1 MNLEGLTNR
10 QESALAR
17 IWMAQDSL
25 PDDFTDWGI
34 TDDLLVLRD
43 CGMIDMQTDWG
54 QTLAFV
60 QRLLPLGREHYTMAR
75 KVRKRSANLRDS
87 ADELI
92 GRLCTDWDKDSSD
105 VPPKYYE
112 DRLDDYR
119 ALSRAGLLDV
129 MWADNRPYHVRVTD
143 KGFEYVE
150 GNFMMEATVNI
161 ENNFTN
167 NNVINGGSASANA
180 EASAEAS
187 GNVTLGMT
195 IQALL
200 DADVESEAKE
210 RAEASLKELDAAARN
225 KDKTSFAAK
234 LEHAASIAKST
245 SSLAGIMLP
254 FFKTAIQQF
263 LG

>member
-1 MNLEGLTNR
+1 MEGLTNR

-17 IWMAQDSL
+17 IWMAQSSL
-25 PDDFTDWGI
+25 PDDFTDWSI

-43 CGMIDMQTDWG
+43 CRMIDMQTDWG

-60 QRLLPLGREHYTMAR
+60 QRLLPLGREHYT
-75 KVRKRSANLRDS
+75 KVRKTRKSCANLRDS

-92 GRLCTDWDKDSSD
+92 GRLCVDCDKDGGD
-105 VPPKYYE
+105 VPPRYYE
-112 DRLDDYR
+112 GRVDDYR
-119 ALSRAGLLDV
+119 SLSKAGLLDI
-129 MWADNRPYHVRVTD
+129 MWADNKPYHVRITN

-150 GNFMMEATVNI
+150 GDFMMEATVNI

-180 EASAEAS
+180 EALAEAS
-187 GNVTLGMT
+187 GTVTLGAT

-200 DADVESEAKE
+200 DTDLEAEVKE
-210 RAEASLKELDAAARN
+210 EAEVSLKELDAAARN
-225 KDKTSFAAK
+225 EDKSGFAEK

>member
-1 MNLEGLTNR
+1 MEGLTNS

-17 IWMAQDSL
+17 IWMVQSSL
-25 PDDFTDWGI
+25 PDDFADWGI

-60 QRLLPLGREHYTMAR
+60 QRLLPMGREHYTNVRKAR
-75 KVRKRSANLRDS
+75 KRCASLRDS

-92 GRLCTDWDKDSSD
+92 DRLCVDCDKGGGD
-105 VPPKYYE
+105 VPPRYYE
-112 DRLDDYR
+112 GRIDDYR
-119 ALSRAGLLDV
+119 SLSNAGLLDI

-150 GNFMMEATVNI
+150 GNFMIEAAVNI

-180 EASAEAS
+180 EATAEAS
-187 GNVTLGMT
+187 NAVTLGMT
-195 IQALL
+195 IQTLL
-200 DADVESEAKE
+200 DTDIDAEVKE
-210 RAEASLKELDAAARN
+210 KAEASLKELDAAARN
-225 KDKTSFAAK
+225 KDKSGFAEK
-234 LEHAASIAKST
+234 LERAAGIAKST
-245 SSLAGIMLP
+245 SALAGIMLP
-254 FFKTAIQQF
+254 FFKTAIQQL

>member
-1 MNLEGLTNR
+1 MEGLTNS

-17 IWMAQDSL
+17 IWMAQRSL
-25 PDDFTDWGI
+25 PDDFTEWGI

-60 QRLLPLGREHYTMAR
+60 RCLLPLGRDHYTKAR
-75 KVRKRSANLRDS
+75 KARKRCANLRDS

-92 GRLCTDWDKDSSD
+92 GRLCADCDKDGSD

-129 MWADNRPYHVRVTD
+129 MWADNRPYHVRITD

-150 GNFMMEATVNI
+150 GDFMMEATVNI

-187 GNVTLGMT
+187 SAVTLGMT

-200 DADVESEAKE
+200 DTELEAEVKE
-210 RAEASLKELDAAARN
+210 KAEASLKELDAAARN
-225 KDKTSFAAK
+225 KDKSGFAEK
-234 LEHAASIAKST
+234 LERAASIAKST
-245 SSLAGIMLP
+245 SVLAGIMLP
-254 FFKTAIQQF
+254 FFKTAIQQL